1 MAGLIKVL
9 ALVLWA
15 ALAFLTAFVI
25 FTSGP
30 GFLEI
35 LSVLVVAILGI
46 GVFGALGEPPR
57 RGGGPF

>member
-1 MAGLIKVL
+1 MHRVIQSFAML
-9 ALVLWA
+9 LWL

-25 FTSGP
+25 FTSGV

-35 LSVLVVAILGI
+35 LSVLVVAVLGI

-57 RGGGPF
+57 KGGPF